1 MLIKKKINK
10 KPPLKLGFIGGGLS
24 STIGEA
30 HYVASHLDGRW
41 ELKSGFFS
49 RNKTIN
55 YKTGKNWNIASD
67 RIHHSLDK
75 FISKEANKLDAV
87 VILTPTPNHF
97 KTILNLTKKKIPII
111 CEKPLVD
118 SLEQAKLI
126 QKIIKKTN
134 GFLTVTYNYTGYP
147 MVRELRQLVLNGK
160 LGKIKQFHF
169 EMPQAGFMKSNSKP
183 QKWRLKDAKIPVIC
197 LDLGVHL
204 HNLAYFIIGKEP
216 NRVMANYF
224 NNSKHKKIIDNVLLW
239 LEYKSGIKGSFWMSK
254 TAIGN
259 RNSLKLRIFGDKGS
273 AEWIQNNSEEL
284 NIAFKDGTRKIID
297 RASKSLIT
305 HKKRYNRYKA
315 GHPAG
320 FMEAFA
326 NLYFD
331 IADHLN
337 NFKSKTKNKN
347 LYVFDIEHSLRGL
360 DLFSS
365 SSKSNKNLSWQTI
378 NYSTKESSLK

>member
-1 MLIKKKINK
+1 MII
-10 KPPLKLGFIGGGLS
+10 F
-24 STIGEA
+24 
-30 HYVASHLDGRW
+30 
-41 ELKSGFFS
+41 
-49 RNKTIN
+49 
-55 YKTGKNWNIASD
+55 
-67 RIHHSLDK
+67 IHHSLDK

-378 NYSTKESSLK
+378 NYSTKESSL